1 MNKIRMLKMNMLLI
15 LLRLDFRKKHRRR
28 YL

>member
-1 MNKIRMLKMNMLLI
+1 MNKIRTVKMNMLLI

>member
-15 LLRLDFRKKHRRR
+15 LLRLDFRKKHRRL